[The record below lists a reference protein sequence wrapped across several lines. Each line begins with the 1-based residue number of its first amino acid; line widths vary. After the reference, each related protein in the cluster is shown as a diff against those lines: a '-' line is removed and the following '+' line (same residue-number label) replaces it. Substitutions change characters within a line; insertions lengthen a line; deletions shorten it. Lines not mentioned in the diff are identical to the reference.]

1 MHAKLGAAK
10 RVLAA
15 LFRASV
21 FASALASVLSSVI
34 FMTVFYL
41 SLARSYPPPFAAN
54 IFII

>member
-15 LFRASV
+15 LFPASV
-21 FASALASVLSSVI
+21 LASSVLSSVI
-34 FMTVFYL
+34 FMRVFYL
-41 SLARSYPPPFAAN
+41 SLARSYPPPFGAN